1 MCRSDLQGR
10 RCHATAGAPHG
21 IRHPR
26 VTVLVLVLV
35 REYLVRGV
43 GKPAGTAQ
51 PLAKRVLAARKVLG
65 LTSLQAGTLGTCQF
79 SE

>member
-10 RCHATAGAPHG
+10 RCHATAGAPRG

-26 VTVLVLVLV
+26 VTVLV

-43 GKPAGTAQ
+43 GKPSGTAQ
-51 PLAKRVLAARKVLG
+51 PLAKRVLAARNVLG